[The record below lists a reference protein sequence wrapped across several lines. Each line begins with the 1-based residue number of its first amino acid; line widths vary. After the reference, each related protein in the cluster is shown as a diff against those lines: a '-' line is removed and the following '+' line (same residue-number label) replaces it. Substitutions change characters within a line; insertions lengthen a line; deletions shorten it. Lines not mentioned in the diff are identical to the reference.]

1 MVPEVGGISWRGG
14 GQGPLAPAPK
24 SDTVTITFKNVPLKR
39 SDKFGQNYKKK
50 YKQSKEL
57 SISSGKMGHTGF
69 RCNVEEMEMNRLI
82 SLQITDSVYRL
93 TTISMVST
101 DNIEAI
107 DRKSDDRIG
116 ATLLR
121 HTTRVTRK

>member
-1 MVPEVGGISWRGG
+1 
-14 GQGPLAPAPK
+14 
-24 SDTVTITFKNVPLKR
+24 
-39 SDKFGQNYKKK
+39 
-50 YKQSKEL
+50 
-57 SISSGKMGHTGF
+57 MGHTGF